1 MRIITISR
9 EFGSGG
15 RELGKRIADI
25 LGFDYY
31 DSEIITAVAKQSG
44 LDPRYVEHELGDH
57 GWQQFPVT
65 YRSTIASAAYI
76 QSGRIEL
83 LLEQRKVIEQIA
95 QLGKDFVIVG
105 RNADVI
111 LEEYDPFNIFAGE
124 DRPLHG
130 ESACGRAHNRQGDAP
145 QDKADR
151 QAALADK
158 GGHFRLGV
166 GRPQGLRPDRQH
178 YRLEYKGVG
187 AGGGGFR
194 PASV

>member
-57 GWQQFPVT
+57 GWQQYPVT
-65 YRSTIASAAYI
+65 YHSTIASVAYI

-111 LEEYDPFNIFAGE
+111 LEDYDPFNIFVCADMQAKI
-124 DRPLHG
+124 DRCM
-130 ESACGRAHNRQGDAP
+130 ERAP
-145 QDKADR
+145 ADEHITAKEMR
-151 QAALADK
+151 RK
-158 GGHFRLGV
+158 I
-166 GRPQGLRPDRQH
+166 
-178 YRLEYKGVG
+178 K
-187 AGGGGFR
+187 
-194 PASV
+194 